1 MIITLCS
8 GAKFFDCLIPIKNAL
23 KSRGYNVLLTS
34 MVDYH
39 HLEETALFKIQ
50 HDLIR
55 DHFRKIDVSD
65 AIYVANCDSKGIGG
79 YIGGGC
85 FMEMTKAFDKGIPI
99 FLMKDVPNM
108 ISYRE
113 ELLAMQPVVV
123 GEDWDKLDRLLLE
136 FYKKEK

>member
-1 MIITLCS
+1 
-8 GAKFFDCLIPIKNAL
+8 
-23 KSRGYNVLLTS
+23 

-55 DHFRKIDVSD
+55 NHFKKIDRSH
-65 AIYVANCDSKGIGG
+65 AIYVANYDSKGLEGYVGG
-79 YIGGGC
+79 SS
-85 FMEMTKAFDKGIPI
+85 FMEMTKAFDRGIPI
-99 FLMKDVPNM
+99 FLLKDIPNL

-123 GEDWDKLDRLLLE
+123 GEDWNKLDRYLHE
-136 FYKKEK
+136 FYEKKKK